1 LETRKIVIIG
11 GVATGPKAAARCRRL
26 DQEAEITLV
35 ERGDLLSYAG
45 CGMPFYIEDVVE
57 EFDTLLTTATGVRRD
72 ADYFRDSKGIRVLDS
87 TEAFKINRESKTVT
101 LKDLRT
107 GETEDLPYHKLVL
120 ATGASPI
127 VPRMEGIEL
136 EGVHR
141 LYNPHHAKAIKEA
154 LDRGARRVVIVGGG
168 LIGMETCGAF
178 VKRGCKVTVVEMMP
192 HLVPALMDEEMALL
206 LEKHLK
212 EEGVGIMTGSPVSK
226 ILDDGSGRVA
236 GVETANGRK
245 VDAELVIVAIGVRP
259 NTELA
264 VDAGLEVGPT
274 RAIAVNECLQTSD
287 PNIYA
292 GGDCVESTHLVTGEK
307 VFTPMGSTAN
317 KHGRIIA
324 DNING
329 MRTTFPGVTATAVFK
344 ILDFNCGSTGITEK
358 KARELGYDVVTS
370 LCPRRDYSYYI
381 PGASFF
387 VTKLVADRKTGKVLG
402 CQVVGEG
409 DGVKRI
415 DVVATVLRFGGDVKS
430 LADLDLAYAPVYSE
444 AMDAIA
450 HAANVIRNKVDGLA
464 HGVPP
469 VEMKRKLESDEDF
482 AFVDC
487 RGQPAFEE
495 QTIGNERTKNIP
507 LVEMKSRL
515 SELPRD
521 EEIIFFCNTSVNA
534 YIAER
539 VLRSLGYEDVKF
551 VDGSLEAWPFP
562 LKVPKK

>member
-1 LETRKIVIIG
+1 MEKRKIVIIG

-26 DQEAEITLV
+26 DHEAEITLV

-45 CGMPFYIEDVVE
+45 CGMPFYIEGVVG
-57 EFDTLLTTATGVRRD
+57 EFDTLLTTATGIRRD
-72 ADYFRDSKGIRVLDS
+72 ADYFRESKGIRVLDR
-87 TEAFKINRESKTVT
+87 TEALRINRESKTVT
-101 LKDLRT
+101 VRDLRT

-127 VPRMEGIEL
+127 VPRMEGIDL

-141 LYNPHHAKAIKEA
+141 LYNPHHARAIKEA
-154 LDRGARRVVIVGGG
+154 LDRGAGRVVIVGGG

-178 VKRGCKVTVVEMMP
+178 AERGCEVTVAEMMP

-206 LEKHLK
+206 LERHLREK
-212 EEGVGIMTGSPVSK
+212 GVRVMTGSPVSR

-236 GVETANGRK
+236 GVETADGRR
-245 VDAELVIVAIGVRP
+245 VEAEMVIVAIGVRP

-264 VDAGLEVGPT
+264 VEAGLEVGPT

-287 PNIYA
+287 PDIYA

-329 MRTTFPGVTATAVFK
+329 RRTTFPGVTATAVFK
-344 ILDFNCGSTGITEK
+344 ILGFNCGSTGITERR
-358 KARELGYDVVTS
+358 ARELGYDVVAS

-387 VTKLVADRKTGKVLG
+387 VAKLVADRETGKVLG

-415 DVVATVLRFGGDVKS
+415 DVVAAALRFGGDAKS
-430 LADLDLAYAPVYSE
+430 LADLDLAYAPPYSE

-469 VEMKRKLESDEDF
+469 LEMKAKLESDEDF
-482 AFVDC
+482 VFVDC

-507 LVEMKSRL
+507 LVEMKRRL

-521 EEIIFFCNTSVNA
+521 KEIILFCNTSVNA
-534 YIAER
+534 YNAER

-551 VDGSLEAWPFP
+551 VDGSLKAWPFSFE
-562 LKVPKK
+562 VPKK